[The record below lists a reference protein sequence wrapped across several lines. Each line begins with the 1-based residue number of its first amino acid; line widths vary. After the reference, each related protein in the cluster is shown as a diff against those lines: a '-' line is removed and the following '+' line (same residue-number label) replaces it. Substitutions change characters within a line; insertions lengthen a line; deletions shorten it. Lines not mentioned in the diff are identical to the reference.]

1 MSFVRLIHEQKLQ
14 AKQGAHDE
22 AHDSAGDYVKSMI
35 FGGLDGILTSFA
47 IVAGAA
53 GRGMAG
59 LCLILG
65 FGGYAGLIGRS
76 MGASF
81 FSTAIPSSSLPP
93 STHVYVPS
101 LQQAV
106 VFQ

>member
-1 MSFVRLIHEQKLQ
+1 MWLICAYALGPGRIIHEQKLQ

-53 GRGMAG
+53 GKDVW
-59 LCLILG
+59 L
-65 FGGYAGLIGRS
+65 
-76 MGASF
+76 
-81 FSTAIPSSSLPP
+81 PSW
-93 STHVYVPS
+93 
-101 LQQAV
+101 
-106 VFQ
+106 